1 MLPEILLPGEKD
13 GKIWMWHRC
22 LRCPRAYG
30 FPPATRKIFG
40 YIVLTTST
48 GIMDH
53 EEARRKN
60 VGEIP
65 EPDAKKSTKGSLDR
79 DVALAKLEDDKRL
92 SFIKAWEESEKTKV
106 ENKAQKQL
114 ADVSAWENSKKA
126 SVESQLKKIEEQIEK
141 KKGEYAEKMKKKIAL
156 VHKQAEEKRAMVE
169 AKRGEALLKVEEFAA
184 KYCATGHVP
193 KKVLGCFGG

>member
-1 MLPEILLPGEKD
+1 MATAPPEEVVSTKPIAEEPPLAAVMEKPPVVAPPPHD
-13 GKIWMWHRC
+13 GAKA
-22 LRCPRAYG
+22 LA
-30 FPPATRKIFG
+30 K
-40 YIVLTTST
+40 
-48 GIMDH
+48 
-53 EEARRKN
+53 
-60 VGEIP
+60 IP
-65 EPDAKKSTKGSLDR
+65 EPVAKKSNKGSLDR
-79 DVALAKLEDDKRL
+79 GHK
-92 SFIKAWEESEKTKV
+92 
-106 ENKAQKQL
+106 KQL